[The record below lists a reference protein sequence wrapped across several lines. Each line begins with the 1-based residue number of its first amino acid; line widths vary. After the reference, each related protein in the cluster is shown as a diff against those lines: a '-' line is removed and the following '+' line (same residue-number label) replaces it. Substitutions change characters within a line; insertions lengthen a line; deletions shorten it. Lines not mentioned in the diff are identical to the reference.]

1 MPEQIRLALPSKGR
15 MEEETLDFLAGCGL
29 RVTKTNPRQ
38 YVASLP
44 TLPDVLVLF
53 QRARDIPV
61 SVAAGDVDLGI
72 TGYDAL
78 AETVGPA
85 PDGVIVIHDALG
97 YGECALVLAVPE
109 DWEDVQSVSDLARR
123 AAERPLRVATKYET
137 SVTRFLADSGVEN
150 VRVVVADGALESAP
164 TVGYA
169 DFIADITSTG
179 TTLRE
184 NRPAAARGGHPPHV
198 AGDFDRQPR
207 GARVAARR
215 VGGHP
220 QNVGVH
226 RGAPARARPVH
237 DLRQHARR
245 IGGRS
250 GRVRLQPARPGRP
263 AGADHRA
270 DDHPPGGRA
279 VVGDQHR
286 HPRP

>member
-1 MPEQIRLALPSKGR
+1 MCWCCS
-15 MEEETLDFLAGCGL
+15 
-29 RVTKTNPRQ
+29 
-38 YVASLP
+38 S
-44 TLPDVLVLF
+44 
-53 QRARDIPV
+53 ARDIPV

-179 TTLRE
+179 TTCAE
-184 NRPAAARGGHPPHV
+184 SPAAARGGTLLTSQ
-198 AGDFDRQPR
+198 AILIGNR
-207 GARVAARR
+207 AALASRPDVLAATRKMLESSRR
-215 VGGHP
+215 TC
-220 QNVGVH
+220 
-226 RGAPARARPVH
+226 ARA
-237 DLRQHARR
+237 
-245 IGGRS
+245 S
-250 GRVRLQPARPGRP
+250 T
-263 AGADHRA
+263 
-270 DDHPPGGRA
+270 
-279 VVGDQHR
+279 
-286 HPRP
+286 